1 MSDEVTIE
9 RLERGLVVLAYIMSR
24 DGPVVA
30 PLFERLERELAAMRS
45 NEAAVIRAKELLDNR
60 ANSGFIAS
68 EFQSEKVG

>member
-30 PLFERLERELAAMRS
+30 PLFERLERDLAAMRG
-45 NEAAVIRAKELLDNR
+45 NEAAIREGAARQPSEL
-60 ANSGFIAS
+60 GVYCVGVS
-68 EFQSEKVG
+68 E